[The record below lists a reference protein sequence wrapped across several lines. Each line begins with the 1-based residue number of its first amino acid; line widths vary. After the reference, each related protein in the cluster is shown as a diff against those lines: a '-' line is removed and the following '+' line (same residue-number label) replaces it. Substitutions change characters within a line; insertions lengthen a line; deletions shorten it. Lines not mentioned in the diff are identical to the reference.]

1 MTTNDKPAEQPKQ
14 NAVVRYENIAE
25 NVMAKIKA
33 YEASKTMILPQ
44 NYAVEN
50 QLKSAW
56 LMLQDT
62 VDSSKR
68 LALEVCTKDSIA
80 NALLDMVLQG
90 LSVLKKQA
98 YFVVYGNKLT
108 CVRSYFGTVSLA
120 KQAGGVNADPVANVI
135 YEGDAFKYTIDP
147 KTGHITIDEHIQDI
161 DNINIEKIKGAYCI
175 LQKGDISEVTIMT
188 MAQIRK
194 AWEQGPMKGNSQAH
208 KNFADQMCIKTVIGR
223 GCKMAINASND
234 AWMYEGM
241 KDELDTDTSTEQRNG
256 TINKEPVKVVAEE
269 VTYEEVGS
277 KSHIPEPE
285 PNPENKTANPELF
298 KEENQEKKGPNF

>member
-14 NAVVRYENIAE
+14 NNAVIRYENIAE

-62 VDSSKR
+62 QDSSKK

-120 KQAGGVNADPVANVI
+120 KQAGGVNSDPVANVI
-135 YEGDAFKYTIDP
+135 YEGDTFKYTIDP
-147 KTGHITIDEHIQDI
+147 KTGHITIDEHGQDI
-161 DNINIEKIKGAYCI
+161 TNINIEKIKGAYCI
-175 LQKGDISEVTIMT
+175 LQRGDISEVTIMT

-194 AWEQGPMKGNSQAH
+194 AWEQGPMRGNSPAH

-223 GCKMAINASND
+223 ACKMAINASND

-241 KDELDTDTSTEQRNG
+241 KDELDTDNASEQRNE
-256 TINKEPVKVVAEE
+256 TVKKEPTHVIVENVE
-269 VTYEEVGS
+269 YEEVGT
-277 KSHIPEPE
+277 KSHIQQPVQPEPK
-285 PNPENKTANPELF
+285 PEQPTASANGAMEFPE
-298 KEENQEKKGPNF
+298 